1 MVSKRWV
8 GCVLV
13 GALIG
18 APWPARGQG
27 GPVPVHGL
35 FGDRVLGGTTG
46 PRPSPLRGGIMTDP
60 VGQFLGRGR
69 SEGLQFPNM
78 PWQYPVAAEPLG
90 GGRSGPSEP
99 AIFERRQPPVPPSP
113 PSPVPTEEAAPPP
126 PAQWFRTPSTGA
138 ASTRALP
145 KAASPV
151 FVAAVSPVQLTSI
164 EVELDPPTRAGHPA
178 ALVADMI
185 RRNQRIQK
193 LSPITVSLDNETAIL
208 RGRVATEHDRQL
220 VEILTRFEPGIWRV
234 QNELTV
240 GELEQ
245 VSVARSNRPS
255 GTTEE

>member
-1 MVSKRWV
+1 MVSQRLVW
-8 GCVLV
+8 CVLV
-13 GALIG
+13 GALTG
-18 APWPARGQG
+18 VPWPARGQG
-27 GPVPVHGL
+27 WPVPVHGL
-35 FGDRVLGGTTG
+35 FGDRVLGGTAG
-46 PRPSPLRGGIMTDP
+46 PRPGPLRGGIVTDP

-78 PWQYPVAAEPLG
+78 PWQYPVVAEPLAG
-90 GGRSGPSEP
+90 GTYGPSEP
-99 AIFERRQPPVPPSP
+99 AIVERRPPPVPPSP
-113 PSPVPTEEAAPPP
+113 PSPVPTEEAAPLP

-145 KAASPV
+145 KAASEALTAAATPV
-151 FVAAVSPVQLTSI
+151 RLTSI
-164 EVELDPPTRAGHPA
+164 ELELDPPAPAGNPA

-193 LSPITVSLDNETAIL
+193 LSPITVMLENETAIL

-245 VSVARSNRPS
+245 VVQRNNRL
-255 GTTEE
+255 